1 MATNKERIEPLDRQP
16 PSPRPPRW
24 ADHLLDWFVAPHRR
38 EDLQGDLQE
47 IFLKRV
53 AQVGLTQARREY
65 SWAVLHYL
73 TPFFYQRKP
82 NEYPNPATTDML
94 QNYLK
99 IAFRN
104 LTKNQ
109 VYSVINIGG
118 LAVGMAVAML
128 IGLWVYDEFSF
139 NQYHPNY
146 DRIAQVMQH
155 ATSNGKVESQVANPA
170 VMGPELR
177 AKYGSN
183 FKYVVQASWPG
194 SYVLS
199 IGDNHVSKEGIY
211 FEPDGPAMLGLRMR
225 QGTYAGLKDPY
236 SIMLSESVAKSL
248 FGDQNPIGKTLKVS
262 RKYDVKVTGV
272 YEDLPYNTSFRKV
285 TVIMPWAL
293 WLIDNPWAKTM
304 KKPWGSNFSQTYA
317 QVADHVDMEDA
328 STRIKSVKLDNL
340 SKEEARYKWVAFLHP
355 MSKWELYGEFKN
367 GVNTGGQIKYVWM
380 FGIIGVFVLMLACI
394 NFMNLA
400 TARSEKRAK
409 EVGIRKAVGSVRSQL
424 VNQFFAESYL
434 VVLLAFLVAVLLVLL
449 LLPPFNEVADKKI
462 EFLWSKPLFWFICLA
477 FIGITGLVAG
487 SYPAFY
493 LSSFQPLSVL
503 KGTFRVGKWAAVPRQ
518 GLVVVQFTVSIVLII
533 GTIIVY
539 QQIQHAKN
547 RPIGYN
553 RNGLVNLSVEKEI
566 KDHFEAFRAELK
578 SAGAIEEMAASSSP
592 LTGVWNTNGGFDW
605 AGKDPNLAVDF
616 PNSNVTY
623 EWGKTVG
630 WKVKEGRDFSRE
642 FATDSSA
649 FIINEAMRQ
658 FLPFKNPVGK
668 ILKWEN
674 KPYTIIGVVSDI
686 MAESPFYPVRPSL
699 YHLDSDTPWNMTI
712 RLKAAKSPSQS
723 MALMEQIWRKYVP
736 NVPFQYD
743 FVDQQYGSKFKAEER
758 IGTLSAYFAVLAI
771 FISCLGIF
779 GMASFVAEQR
789 TKEIGIRKVLG
800 ASVINLWQLLTKDF
814 ALLVLVAC
822 VIASP
827 IAYYYLTDWLQ
838 GYDYRVAISWWVFV
852 VAAVGALGI
861 TLLTVS
867 FQSIKAAL
875 MNPVKSLRSE

>member
-1 MATNKERIEPLDRQP
+1 MSTNKERIEPSNPQP
-16 PSPRPPRW
+16 PHW

-53 AQVGLTQARREY
+53 TQVGLTQARREY
-65 SWAVLHYL
+65 GWAVLHYL
-73 TPFFYQRKP
+73 TPFFYKRQP
-82 NEYPNPATTDML
+82 NEYPTPSTTDML

-109 VYSVINIGG
+109 VYSAINIGG

-139 NQYHPNY
+139 NQYHPSY

-248 FGDQNPIGKTLKVS
+248 FGDQNPMGKTLKVS

-293 WLIDNPWAKTM
+293 WLIDNPWVKTM

-317 QVADHVDMEDA
+317 QVADQVAMEDA
-328 STRIKSVKLDNL
+328 STRIKNVKLDNL

-367 GVNTGGQIKYVWM
+367 GMNIGGQIKYVWM
-380 FGIIGVFVLMLACI
+380 FGIIGIFVLMLACI

-409 EVGIRKAVGSVRSQL
+409 EVGIRKAIGSVRSQL

-434 VVLLAFLVAVLLVLL
+434 VVFLAFLVAVLLVLL

-462 EFLWSKPLFWFICLA
+462 EFLWTKPLFWFICLA
-477 FIGITGLVAG
+477 FIGVTGLVAG

-518 GLVVVQFTVSIVLII
+518 ALVVVQFTVSIILII

-553 RNGLVNLSVEKEI
+553 RNGLVNLGVEKEI

-578 SAGAIEEMAASSSP
+578 AAGAIEEMAASSSP

-605 AGKDPNLAVDF
+605 AGKDPDQAVDF

-649 FIINEAMRQ
+649 FIINEAMKQ
-658 FLPFKNPVGK
+658 FLPFKDPVGK

-699 YHLDSDTPWNMTI
+699 YHIDSDTPWNMTI

-723 MALMEQIWRKYVP
+723 MALLEQIWRKYVP
-736 NVPFQYD
+736 NVPFQYE

-779 GMASFVAEQR
+779 GMASFIAEQR

-800 ASVINLWQLLTKDF
+800 ASVMNLWQLLTKDF

-822 VIASP
+822 LIASP
-827 IAYYYLTDWLQ
+827 IAYYYLTDWLK

-852 VAAVGALGI
+852 IAAVGALGI

-867 FQSIKAAL
+867 YQSIKAAL
-875 MNPVKSLRSE
+875 MNPVRSLRSE